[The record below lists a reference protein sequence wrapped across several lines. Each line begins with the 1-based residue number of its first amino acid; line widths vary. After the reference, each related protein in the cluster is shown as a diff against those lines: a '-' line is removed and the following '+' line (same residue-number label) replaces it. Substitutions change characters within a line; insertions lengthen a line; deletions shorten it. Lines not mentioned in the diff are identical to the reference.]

1 MFVHGS
7 NIPAATRADPGRS
20 CRCLA
25 RGRTFAPMTD
35 ERYARQAAL
44 PEIGPAGQ
52 ERIGAS
58 HAVVVGCGALGSYQA
73 QILARAGVGRLTVID
88 RDFVERSNL
97 QRQILF
103 TDHDAESH
111 LPKAV
116 AAERTLR
123 AINPGIEIR
132 GLVDDLHSG
141 DADALLAGA
150 DVVCDGTDNFE
161 TRYVVNDWSVREG
174 VPWIY
179 GGVLGTSGLVLA
191 ILPRETP
198 CLRCVFETPP
208 AAGSLPTCETA
219 GVLGSAVAI
228 VAGLQTT
235 EAIKVLAGAPD
246 AVTRGMVAVEAW
258 ESSWRRIDGGPPR
271 ADCPVCARGDYARI
285 EGREGSRAARLCGRN
300 AIQLLP
306 KGEAAPPL
314 AEIARRLEGEWEV
327 VVNEHLLRARRDG
340 FTVHVFRDGRAIV
353 EGTTDEAEARSLY
366 ARVVGT

>member
-1 MFVHGS
+1 MS
-7 NIPAATRADPGRS
+7 D
-20 CRCLA
+20 
-25 RGRTFAPMTD
+25 D
-35 ERYARQAAL
+35 RYARQAAL
-44 PEIGPAGQ
+44 PEIGAAGQ
-52 ERIGAS
+52 DRIAAS
-58 HAVVVGCGALGSYQA
+58 HAVVVGCGALGTYQA
-73 QILARAGVGRLTVID
+73 QILARAGVGRITVVD

-97 QRQILF
+97 QRQVLF
-103 TDHDAESH
+103 TDADAAAQ

-116 AAERTLR
+116 AAERALR
-123 AINPGIEIR
+123 AINPAIEVR
-132 GLVDDLHSG
+132 GVVDDLHSG
-141 DADALLAGA
+141 DADDLLAGA

-161 TRYVVNDWSVREG
+161 TRYVVNDWAVREG

-228 VAGLQTT
+228 VAGLQST
-235 EAIKVLAGAPD
+235 EALKVLAGARD
-246 AVTRGMVAVEAW
+246 AVTRGMLAVEAW
-258 ESSWRRIDGGPPR
+258 EGSWRRIDVGERR
-271 ADCPVCARGDYARI
+271 ADCPACGRGDYAWL

-306 KGEAAPPL
+306 RGEAAPPL
-314 AEIARRLEGEWEV
+314 AEIAQRLGGDWDV
-327 VVNEHLLRARRDG
+327 AVNEHLLRARRDG
-340 FTVHVFRDGRAIV
+340 YTVHVFRDGRAIV
-353 EGTTDEAEARSLY
+353 EGTTDETEARSLY